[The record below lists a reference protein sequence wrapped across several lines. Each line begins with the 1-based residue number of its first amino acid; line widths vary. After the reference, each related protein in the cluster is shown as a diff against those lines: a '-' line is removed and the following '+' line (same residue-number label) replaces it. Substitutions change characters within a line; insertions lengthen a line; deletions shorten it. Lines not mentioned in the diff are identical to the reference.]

1 MGLLNDLKEAKEVA
15 KNLKKE
21 FDASEEGQEIK
32 KDLKQFIHECFFG
45 RPDQTLFQ
53 RLNEFHSFYCICRGF
68 ILSPSL
74 YGYFWIH
81 RS

>member
-53 RLNEFHSFYCICRGF
+53 RLNEFF
-68 ILSPSL
+68 IPVIVFV
-74 YGYFWIH
+74 GA
-81 RS
+81 